1 MKELLHHI
9 IEGILG
15 NDSFEIVEIVTND
28 RIDLVVRVPKDT
40 IGLVIGKQGSM
51 IKAIRSLLRV
61 KATLDQNLVYVNV
74 EEQI

>member
-15 NDSFEIVEIVTND
+15 NDSFEIEETFTND

-61 KATLDQNLVYVNV
+61 KATLDKTLVYVNV